1 MNTKLY
7 MESSNNQW
15 HKFTSILLLTGFL
28 TGCSATWHLN
38 QAAKKDPSILKP
50 TVVTIW
56 DTIVTPPVY
65 LVDTDS
71 VQTAGDSAVIDND
84 TVRIVITKYQDKLIV
99 KTQVKEVPYPVSV
112 QAECPPQLVQPE
124 TKAAKLKDFLLLFL
138 AGALVLMMF
147 LYRFK

>member
-1 MNTKLY
+1 MAN
-7 MESSNNQW
+7 SNKQW
-15 HKFTSILLLTGFL
+15 HKFTSILLLTGLL

-65 LVDTDS
+65 LVDTVS
-71 VQTAGDSAVIDND
+71 VPTEGDSSVIDND
-84 TVRIVITKYQDKLIV
+84 TVRIVITKYKDKMIV

-124 TKAAKLKDFLLLFL
+124 TKASKVKDFLLLFL
-138 AGALVLMMF
+138 TGALLVMMF
-147 LYRFK
+147 VYRFK

>member
-15 HKFTSILLLTGFL
+15 HKLTSILLLTGFL

-38 QAAKKDPSILKP
+38 QAVKKDPSILKP

-56 DTIVTPPVY
+56 DTIVTPPIY
-65 LVDTDS
+65 LTDTVEVPSDADS
-71 VQTAGDSAVIDND
+71 SVIDND

>member
-1 MNTKLY
+1 MKHIST
-7 MESSNNQW
+7 
-15 HKFTSILLLTGFL
+15 LLVAGLL

-65 LVDTDS
+65 LVDTVS
-71 VQTAGDSAVIDND
+71 VPTEGDSSVIEND
-84 TVRIVITKYQDKLIV
+84 TVRIVITKFQDKMIV
-99 KTQVKEVPYPVSV
+99 KTQIKEVEVPVSV

-124 TKAAKLKDFLLLFL
+124 GKTEKVKNYLLLFL
-138 AGALVLMMF
+138 GGALVLMMF

>member
-1 MNTKLY
+1 MKNI
-7 MESSNNQW
+7 
-15 HKFTSILLLTGFL
+15 SILLLTGLL
-28 TGCSATWHLN
+28 TGCGATWHLN
-38 QAAKKDPSILKP
+38 QAVKKDPSILKP

-65 LVDTDS
+65 LVDT
-71 VQTAGDSAVIDND
+71 VAVPTAGDSSVIEND
-84 TVRIVITKYQDKLIV
+84 TVRIVITKYQDKMIV

>member
-1 MNTKLY
+1 MKY
-7 MESSNNQW
+7 
-15 HKFTSILLLTGFL
+15 TSILLLTGLL

-65 LVDTDS
+65 LVDTVS
-71 VQTAGDSAVIDND
+71 VPTEGDSSVIEND
-84 TVRIVITKYQDKLIV
+84 TVKIVITKFQDKMIV
-99 KTQVKEVPYPVSV
+99 KTQIKEVTVPVSV

-124 TKAAKLKDFLLLFL
+124 SKTEKVKNYLLLFL
-138 AGALVLMMF
+138 GGALVLMMF

>member
-1 MNTKLY
+1 MK
-7 MESSNNQW
+7 
-15 HKFTSILLLTGFL
+15 HISILLAAGLL

-65 LVDTDS
+65 LVDT
-71 VQTAGDSAVIDND
+71 VNVPTEGDSSVIDND
-84 TVRIVITKYQDKLIV
+84 TVRIVITKYQDKMIV

-124 TKAAKLKDFLLLFL
+124 SKTEKVKNYLLLFL
-138 AGALVLMMF
+138 GGALVLMMF

>member
-1 MNTKLY
+1 MKY
-7 MESSNNQW
+7 
-15 HKFTSILLLTGFL
+15 ILILSLTGFL

-38 QAAKKDPSILKP
+38 QAVKKDPSILKP

-56 DTIVTPPVY
+56 DTIVTPPIY
-65 LVDTDS
+65 LTDTVEVPSDADS
-71 VQTAGDSAVIDND
+71 SVIDND

>member
-1 MNTKLY
+1 MKNI
-7 MESSNNQW
+7 
-15 HKFTSILLLTGFL
+15 SILLLTGLL
-28 TGCSATWHLN
+28 TGCGATWHLN
-38 QAAKKDPSILKP
+38 QAVKKDPSILKP

-65 LVDTDS
+65 LVDTVS
-71 VQTAGDSAVIDND
+71 VPTAGDSSVIEND
-84 TVRIVITKYQDKLIV
+84 TVRIVITKYQDKMIV

>member
-1 MNTKLY
+1 MKHIST
-7 MESSNNQW
+7 
-15 HKFTSILLLTGFL
+15 LLVAGLL

-65 LVDTDS
+65 LVDTVS
-71 VQTAGDSAVIDND
+71 VPTEGDSSVIDND
-84 TVRIVITKYQDKLIV
+84 TVRIVITKFQDKMIV
-99 KTQVKEVPYPVSV
+99 KTQIKEVTVPVSV

-124 TKAAKLKDFLLLFL
+124 GKKEKVKNYLLLL
-138 AGALVLMMF
+138 LGGALVLMMF

>member
-1 MNTKLY
+1 MKYIST
-7 MESSNNQW
+7 
-15 HKFTSILLLTGFL
+15 LLLTGFL

-38 QAAKKDPSILKP
+38 QAVKKDPSILKP

-65 LVDTDS
+65 LVDTVAVPS
-71 VQTAGDSAVIDND
+71 VGDSSVIDND
-84 TVRIVITKYQDKLIV
+84 TVRIVITKYQDKLLV
-99 KTQVKEVPYPVSV
+99 KTQIKEVPYPVSV

-124 TKAAKLKDFLLLFL
+124 SKTEKVKNYLLLFL
-138 AGALVLMMF
+138 GGALVLMMF

>member
-1 MNTKLY
+1 MAN
-7 MESSNNQW
+7 SNNQW
-15 HKFTSILLLTGFL
+15 HKFTSTLLLIGLL

-38 QAAKKDPSILKP
+38 QAVKKDPSILKP

-56 DTIVTPPVY
+56 DTIVTPPIY
-65 LVDTDS
+65 LTDT
-71 VQTAGDSAVIDND
+71 VEVPAAGDSTVIDND
-84 TVRIVITKYQDKLIV
+84 TVRVVITKFQDKLVV

-124 TKAAKLKDFLLLFL
+124 TKGSKIKDFLLLFL
-138 AGALVLMMF
+138 AACLAVMMF